1 MANEPKYKVGD
12 VIVSQDGIK
21 RTVSDVIH
29 LFAYDFDEYPSE
41 FLERDLDRLGYKLQE
56 PVEEMTLAQV
66 CKELGRTI
74 KIVK

>member
-12 VIVSQDGIK
+12 VLVKPGGET
-21 RTVSDVIH
+21 RTIRSVAMVP
-29 LFAYDFDEYPSE
+29 EYRLEETNYRCYEYE
-41 FLERDLDRLGYKLQE
+41 FEYWKLQE
-56 PVEEMTLAQV
+56 PVEEMTLKQV